1 MNKFPKRHMLCHG
14 IQLNHDT
21 KEMNLILIMCMDIL
35 SELAWRVRKMK
46 EENAQIV
53 IDL

>member
-1 MNKFPKRHMLCHG
+1 MELYPKRHMLCHG

-35 SELAWRVRKMK
+35 SELAWRVKKMK
-46 EENAQIV
+46 EENTQIV